1 MLSFCKYRDK
11 RPYTAFYFC
20 MFQGNK
26 NVSKAKSMTLIKRNK
41 TRGVKFTPDINP
53 YAAGSVLAECGRTKV
68 HVTAVIEESVP
79 PFLKGSGQ
87 GWVTA
92 EYSMLPASTHS
103 RSRRERDRPKGRTME
118 IQRLIG
124 RGLRSVV
131 DLKKLGE
138 RSILVDC
145 DVLVADGG
153 TRTLCVSAGYIVLKM
168 ALDKLVEKKKITTSV
183 LREPLAAVS
192 VGIDSNGKILAD
204 LNYVEDSNCST
215 DMNIIVTESGNFI
228 EIQGTAEK
236 NPFSKEQLDAML
248 DCASIAAKEI
258 FAAQR
263 KAFR

>member
-1 MLSFCKYRDK
+1 
-11 RPYTAFYFC
+11 
-20 MFQGNK
+20 
-26 NVSKAKSMTLIKRNK
+26 MTLIKRSK
-41 TRGVKFTPDINP
+41 TRGVKFTPNVNP
-53 YAAGSVLAECGRTKV
+53 YAAGSVLAECGKTKV

-124 RGLRSVV
+124 RGLRAVV

-153 TRTLCVSAGYIVLKM
+153 TRTLCVSAGFVVLKM
-168 ALDKLVEKKKITTSV
+168 AINKLMAQKKISDSP
-183 LREPLAAVS
+183 LRESLAAVS
-192 VGIDSNGKILAD
+192 VGVNTEGKVLAD
-204 LNYVEDSNCST
+204 LNYAEDSSCST
-215 DMNIIVTESGNFI
+215 DMNIILTESGNFI

-248 DCASIAAKEI
+248 DCASTAALEI
-258 FAAQR
+258 FAEQ
-263 KAFR
+263 KKVFS